1 MDEDEVWIC
10 YYEAAKERS
19 NVRFLWR
26 AAKNIYVLERL
37 DLQLCER
44 WLNYILDLIKMDQT
58 NAFLI
63 FKNFERRKQEEKEED
78 QGDEC
83 LKLGCYHYM
92 YMLCMGV
99 TQALFDL

>member
-1 MDEDEVWIC
+1 
-10 YYEAAKERS
+10 
-19 NVRFLWR
+19 
-26 AAKNIYVLERL
+26 
-37 DLQLCER
+37 
-44 WLNYILDLIKMDQT
+44 MDQT

>member
-1 MDEDEVWIC
+1 
-10 YYEAAKERS
+10 
-19 NVRFLWR
+19 
-26 AAKNIYVLERL
+26 
-37 DLQLCER
+37 
-44 WLNYILDLIKMDQT
+44 MDQT

-92 YMLCMGV
+92 YMLCMRNVFFPFTLCKLYQFMNANKDDYAVGFHQV
-99 TQALFDL
+99 ALS